1 MRQTQTAVQKTTVT
15 FILILSTSGTGSYHY
30 FPLLPLAFLT
40 LAVFSKCSTFTKT
53 NRKVTWCHQHAQDSA
68 ALSWRQPEWQKSL
81 MVPWETLLNSIKYN
95 LRRIKLLSLS
105 INIQNGLRSVRA
117 MKAAWAAE
125 QLTFSLLDNLSP
137 SEGSCRLGSPQEFW
151 GEPAPALPGKVL
163 ALAEKRRWR
172 EDVSPAY
179 HLVSLA
185 QSGHWRSLP
194 FVDRKHNRS
203 WKKKR

>member
-137 SEGSCRLGSPQEFW
+137 SEGSCRLGSPRVLGWAGSCSARQGALTG
-151 GEPAPALPGKVL
+151 GEEAMEGRRLSSLSLSQLSSVRAL
-163 ALAEKRRWR
+163 EKFAICR
-172 EDVSPAY
+172 
-179 HLVSLA
+179 
-185 QSGHWRSLP
+185 
-194 FVDRKHNRS
+194 
-203 WKKKR
+203 